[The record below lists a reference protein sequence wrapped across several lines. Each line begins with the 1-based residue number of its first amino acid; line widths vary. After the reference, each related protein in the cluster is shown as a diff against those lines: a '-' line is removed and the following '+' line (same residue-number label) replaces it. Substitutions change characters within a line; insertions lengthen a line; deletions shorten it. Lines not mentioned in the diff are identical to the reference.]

1 MSIDLPAFVITV
13 SGVSGSGKSS
23 TVRAVAQQLGDAS
36 CFYFD
41 DYGEAMQQPDDGL
54 RWIAEGAD
62 LTAFSLPQFGED
74 VRRLRQGEVVVSPT
88 GRRVEPASFL
98 VIEEPFGAGRNDMAD
113 LVDFSVCIDTP
124 MEVALARRLLD
135 SVERWEGA
143 PEQRLQWI
151 GNYLNTYLFE
161 GMREVYIA
169 INERVKERAQLTIN
183 GLLPVEENARLIA
196 EAVRQ
201 RRR

>member
-1 MSIDLPAFVITV
+1 MSLSLPAFVITV

-23 TVRAVAQQLGDAS
+23 TVRAIAQQLGDAA

-62 LTAFSLPQFGED
+62 LIAFELPRFGED
-74 VRRLRQGEVVVSPT
+74 VRRLRQGEAVVTPT

-98 VIEEPFGAGRNDMAD
+98 VIEEPFGGGRKDMAG
-113 LVDFSVCIDTP
+113 LVDFGVCIETP
-124 MEVALARRLLD
+124 LEVALARRLLD
-135 SVERWEGA
+135 IVERWEGPA
-143 PEQRLQWI
+143 EQRLQWI

-161 GMREVYIA
+161 GMREVYTA
-169 INERVKERAQLTIN
+169 INGRVKERSHLLLD
-183 GLLPVEENARLIA
+183 GLLPVEQNAQRVVA
-196 EAVRQ
+196 AVNHI
-201 RRR
+201 RR